1 MTYNPNKHHRRSIRL
16 KGYDYSRPG
25 TYFVT
30 LCVHERKCL
39 FGDIIDEKICLNE
52 YGEIVQTEWLKSSEI
67 RKEIELDVYQIMPN
81 HFHGIVMIQ
90 NNDRGDRPITPT
102 GTFKMR
108 PKSLSSLMAGFKSS
122 VTTKINKLR
131 DTPGK
136 YVWQRDYYERI
147 IRNEKELGRIKK
159 YIIENPKKWGS
170 DINNPDN

>member
-25 TYFVT
+25 IYFVT

-39 FGDIIDEKICLNE
+39 FGDSIDEKICLNE
-52 YGEIVQTEWLKSSEI
+52 NGEIVQTEWLKSSEI
-67 RKEIELDVYQIMPN
+67 REEIELDVYQIMPN
-81 HFHGIVMIQ
+81 HFHGIVMIK
-90 NNDRGDRPITPT
+90 NNDSRGDRPITPT

-136 YVWQRDYYERI
+136 PVWQRDYYERI

-159 YIIENPKKWGS
+159 YIIENPKNGGRT
-170 DINNPDN
+170 